1 MGMVAKGLRDC
12 CTDDYYMEE
21 RSSGLDSLS
30 TTLWDCG
37 LSRVGQDYVT
47 YVNAGRQ

>member
-1 MGMVAKGLRDC
+1 MGRVAKGLHDC

-30 TTLWDCG
+30 KTLWHRG
-37 LSRVGQDYVT
+37 LSMVVQEYVT

>member
-1 MGMVAKGLRDC
+1 
-12 CTDDYYMEE
+12 MEE

-30 TTLWDCG
+30 KTLSLWDCG
-37 LSRVGQDYVT
+37 LSRVGQDYVA